1 MEPWPEIRE
10 GRMERKNWS
19 IVRIQQVMIAPYF
32 SLLNIPCGYDK
43 SIINQWNDKMEKRY
57 NLNGNGFSLI

>member
-10 GRMERKNWS
+10 GSMERKNWS

-32 SLLNIPCGYDK
+32 SLLNIPCGYDDCIFILSSVIK
-43 SIINQWNDKMEKRY
+43 IDINGMTKWKNDII
-57 NLNGNGFSLI
+57 